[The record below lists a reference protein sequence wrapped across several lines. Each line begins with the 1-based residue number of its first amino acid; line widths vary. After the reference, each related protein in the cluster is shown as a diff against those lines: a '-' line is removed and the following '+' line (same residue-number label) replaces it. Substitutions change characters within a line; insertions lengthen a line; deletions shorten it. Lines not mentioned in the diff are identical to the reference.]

1 MAPRRRRDVTAHGSG
16 HGHASLCP
24 NVPAALVPVTEFLKP
39 LEFLSAKSVF
49 VMLIRWQLGIEDGA
63 RETNVGQIMKGQ
75 YMVFTFYTESNEE
88 LKDIK
93 LGSDL

>member
-1 MAPRRRRDVTAHGSG
+1 MSW
-16 HGHASLCP
+16 
-24 NVPAALVPVTEFLKP
+24 VPVTEFLKP

-49 VMLIRWQLGIEDGA
+49 VMLIRWQLGIEDAA

-93 LGSDL
+93 LGSDMIEFVSKEKN